1 MNNMDDYGKPP
12 KISFSEEEKGG
23 LVSADALLAILIPAV
38 GECYRY
44 WNPVNT
50 RMNHRTFYTYF
61 SRNMD
66 FVPKVYQSQRQGH
79 VFDFSVLDKVDVPH
93 IKDTVPTLAAAIE
106 QCRSIWTEADSR
118 LFPFLNMMIHF
129 MYTIANKMHSTGMKA
144 AGLMYDFDIDF
155 IVGGETRTLSFSEE
169 EGTPSV
175 RPVLAI
181 LIPVA
186 QKCYTFLNPAKPGMS
201 ERTCMLHFVQSID
214 CAFQVI
220 QHRQREGEVDLGA
233 LCAKIEIPH
242 IEDMLPL
249 LVTALEKCC
258 LIWVEAEFDYLGRA
272 MFIIGLI
279 GAEMYPNGMEDGS
292 IGGFPDIF
300 VDSGESRGSLT
311 DVTVEFADFPNAEA
325 IIPILMP
332 AVQKCY
338 ALWKPWESGLDESI
352 FLIRFASIMDAV
364 AEVYEQGRQGGNE
377 VDLSFLAEMD
387 VPYVEEIVSLF
398 VLAFEQCRA
407 IWSVNDYD
415 YTTFVNKVMNY
426 MQRIGL
432 KLYQSGQA

>member
-1 MNNMDDYGKPP
+1 MDDYGKPP

-66 FVPKVYQSQRQGH
+66 FAPKVYQSQRQGY

-93 IKDTVPTLAAAIE
+93 IKDTVPILAVAIE
-106 QCRSIWTEADSR
+106 QCRSIWIEADSR
-118 LFPFLNMMIHF
+118 LLPFLNVVIHF
-129 MYTIANKMHSTGMKA
+129 MYTIANKMHNTGMKA
-144 AGLMYDFDIDF
+144 AGLMRDFDIDF
-155 IVGGETRTLSFSEE
+155 IVGGKTRTLSFIEE
-169 EGTPSV
+169 EGTSSV
-175 RPVLAI
+175 RPVLAT
-181 LIPVA
+181 LIPIA
-186 QKCYTFLNPAKPGMS
+186 QKCYTFLNPVKSGMS
-201 ERTCMLHFVQSID
+201 ERTCMIYFVQSID

-258 LIWVEAEFDYLGRA
+258 LIWAEAEFDCLGRA
-272 MFIIGLI
+272 MFIMGII
-279 GAEMYPNGMEDGS
+279 GAEMYPGGMESGVID
-292 IGGFPDIF
+292 GFPDIF
-300 VDSGESRGSLT
+300 ADSGKSRDSLV
-311 DVTVEFADFPNAEA
+311 DVTAEFTDFPNAEA
-325 IIPILMP
+325 VIPILMP

-338 ALWKPWESGLDESI
+338 ALWRPLESGLDEST
-352 FLIRFASIMDAV
+352 FLICFASIMDVA
-364 AEVYEQGRQGGNE
+364 AEVYEQVQQGGNE

-387 VPYVEEIVSLF
+387 VPHVEEMVSLF

-407 IWSVNDYD
+407 VWFVVDYD
-415 YTTFVNKVMNY
+415 YTTFVNKVMNF